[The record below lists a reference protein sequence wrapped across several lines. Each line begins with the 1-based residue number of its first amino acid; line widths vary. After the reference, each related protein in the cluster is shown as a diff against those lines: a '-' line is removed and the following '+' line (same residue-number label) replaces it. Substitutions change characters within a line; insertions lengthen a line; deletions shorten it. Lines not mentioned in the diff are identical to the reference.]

1 MRPLLDGRGASAW
14 PRVGRLLSSA
24 FILIVITNIV
34 NTDILP
40 LTCIAS
46 TNVDKLRGVA
56 AQLEILE
63 MKDGLLLRVRQKP
76 SLVER
81 LLALVIPATVA
92 GLVSA
97 HFVSKPVL
105 VVIVIL
111 GASLGFIQ
119 QMRERRV
126 ELRVT
131 KFDFQTRGYFG
142 DGYLG
147 TRSVPSANVRGL
159 RYKESQGGEASTPG
173 LFVDLRWGSTCVL
186 PHIDEQQT
194 SQVIEQILQRF
205 PDWRT
210 QWPEGGESP
219 FGKHVITLGLDHQ
232 E

>member
-105 VVIVIL
+105 VVIVI
-111 GASLGFIQ
+111 
-119 QMRERRV
+119 
-126 ELRVT
+126 
-131 KFDFQTRGYFG
+131 FG
-142 DGYLG
+142 
-147 TRSVPSANVRGL
+147 SS
-159 RYKESQGGEASTPG
+159 
-173 LFVDLRWGSTCVL
+173 
-186 PHIDEQQT
+186 
-194 SQVIEQILQRF
+194 
-205 PDWRT
+205 
-210 QWPEGGESP
+210 
-219 FGKHVITLGLDHQ
+219 
-232 E
+232 